1 MAGSNKRLVYFERW
15 MAPVGEEIVGAAP
28 DIQLEQ
34 LGIDDDA
41 SSWAALEMA
50 HGYQLLPSTETLQRF
65 FPRRTL
71 IERCPQL
78 LCISASGAG
87 YDMIDVNACTEA
99 GVLVV
104 NQSGANSESVAQHV
118 LGMMLVL
125 AKQVPQSDRAIR
137 GSARNWTRTD
147 YTGCELTGKTIG
159 IIGLG
164 NIGRRVAELC
174 TISFGMRVLAYDPY
188 ITTADFK
195 ARQAEPVDW
204 PTVFAEADFIS
215 VNCPLTE
222 ETRGMVDAAACA
234 MIKPGAFFISTAR
247 GGIHDEVALAASLAE
262 GRLAGAGLDVFEV
275 EPPPADHPLLAFE
288 NVIVSPHIAGVTV
301 ECRYNVARAAAE
313 QWLTIFAGL
322 RPPRLVNP
330 DAWDTYRVRFEQ
342 ILGQPALGET
352 G

>member
-1 MAGSNKRLVYFERW
+1 
-15 MAPVGEEIVGAAP
+15 MAPIGEEIAGAAP
-28 DIQLEQ
+28 GIQLKR
-34 LGIDDDA
+34 LGFDDDVGT
-41 SSWAALEMA
+41 WAALEIA
-50 HGYQLLPSTETLQRF
+50 HGYQLLPSTETPQRF
-65 FPRRTL
+65 SPSREL

-78 LCISASGAG
+78 LCISAAGAG
-87 YDMIDVNACTEA
+87 YDMVDVNACTEA
-99 GVLVV
+99 GILVV

-137 GSARNWTRTD
+137 GSARDWNRND

-188 ITTADFK
+188 ITAAEIK

-204 PTVFAEADFIS
+204 PTIFTEADFIS

-222 ETRGMVDAAACA
+222 ETRGMVDATAYA

-247 GGIHDEVALAASLAE
+247 GGIHDEIALTASLAE

-275 EPPPADHPLLAFE
+275 EPPPANHPLLAFD

-313 QWLTIFAGL
+313 QWVTIFTGL
-322 RPPRLVNP
+322 HPPRLVNP
-330 DAWDTYRVRFEQ
+330 DAWDGYRVRFEQ
-342 ILGQPALGET
+342 IIGQPTLGET